1 MSGGLRAACL
11 GGVLF
16 LAACGGGGGGSGGPS
31 NQPPPVP
38 ARAFEDHPEYC
49 GGPVPSGLARGQ
61 CRNWALRAVG
71 AAAAY
76 ARIATKEGSSAESVR
91 PGRGVKIAVIDTGLV
106 RDHWEFE
113 GADVELQV
121 LSGTGDTSRFLT
133 SMGRISHG
141 TAVSSTVVAN
151 RGPNSRPSEFNFHGL
166 AWGASL
172 KVFAISL
179 GVSMPTPY
187 VGADIS
193 DVVLIE
199 RGNDQR
205 LGTVLADRAVD
216 IINMSFSYRGL
227 AENYAS
233 DNIRGRLAEAVRI
246 RAQASR
252 NPADR
257 VLLVHSAGNDHNDP
271 CITGPSCRSGQLDA
285 TSPGVGNA
293 LAVYLPQLRT
303 HTVAVVATDRDGEIA
318 SFSNRCGVAAEWC
331 IAAPGEDVLVAY
343 VAPCTSGSDQVC
355 GDYRGLN
362 GTSFAAPYVSGG
374 LAVLMHYFRGM
385 GNHEILALLHRTADR
400 TGSAAP
406 DPVAAGGQ
414 CPEHLDTDGDRS
426 ACELS
431 SVFGWGRMD
440 LDAATRPGGITT
452 VALGGTLAGR
462 RLPAASSRLEGGRAF
477 GDALVAG
484 LRDQKAVVFDEWDA
498 PFSVGLDR
506 FVAPAGA
513 PHVGQRLARFMEPE
527 DELYGHGGSRRVV
540 RPGVA
545 GGIVGMPF
553 AGTHL
558 RIGVHRASWEK
569 GGSEWAGGHAS
580 LIPFSGGG
588 ASATLG
594 KGSWEVSAFATSPA
608 FANSGR
614 EPARTAGAL
623 LAWNPG
629 CCRLGFRL
637 GAVREFGSSL
647 GMEASGA
654 FGRLTSGVAFVGAGF
669 RHNAAG
675 WEWAADAELGYADPE
690 SSPDLVERVSEL
702 SMSAFSVSGTRFL
715 KEGGRVRLSAMQTL
729 RVESGRLQLDV
740 PVGRD
745 KQRNVLRK
753 VVDTSLVPSG
763 RQIDLG
769 AEWRSPP
776 DRAGG
781 EVRLGTVLSLEPGHA
796 AGRDPEATAMV
807 GYFLPF

>member
-1 MSGGLRAACL
+1 MSGGLRAVCL

-38 ARAFEDHPEYC
+38 ARAFEDHPEHC
-49 GGPVPSGLARGQ
+49 GGLEDGE
-61 CRNWALRAVG
+61 CTNWALRAVG

-76 ARIATKEGSSAESVR
+76 ARIATQEGSSAESVR

-106 RDHWEFE
+106 RSHWEFE

-121 LSGTGDTSRFLT
+121 LSGTGDTSRHLT
-133 SMGRISHG
+133 STGRISHG
-141 TAVSSTVVAN
+141 TAVSSTIVAN
-151 RGPNSRPSEFNFHGL
+151 RGPNSRPSPFNFHGL

-172 KVFAISL
+172 KVFAIGL
-179 GVSMPTPY
+179 GVSSPTPY
-187 VGADIS
+187 VGASIS
-193 DVVLIE
+193 DVELIE

-216 IINMSFSYRGL
+216 IINMSFGYRGL
-227 AENYAS
+227 TENYAS
-233 DNIRGRLAEAVRI
+233 DNIRVRLAEEVRI

-257 VLLVHSAGNDHNDP
+257 VLLVHAAGNDHGDP
-271 CITGPSCRSGQLDA
+271 CTTGPSCVLRALEA
-285 TSPGVGNA
+285 TSPSVDSG

-303 HTVAVVATDRDGEIA
+303 HTVAVVATDRDGEIT

-331 IAAPGEDVLVAY
+331 IAAPGENVAIAY
-343 VAPCTSGSDQVC
+343 VAPCEFPNQDRLC
-355 GDYRGLN
+355 EDYAGLN

-385 GNHEILALLHRTADR
+385 GNHEILALLYRNADR

-406 DPVAAGGQ
+406 DPVAAGEQ

-553 AGTHL
+553 ADTHL
-558 RIGVHRASWEK
+558 RVGVHRASWEK

-614 EPARTAGAL
+614 EPARTAGAM

-629 CCRLGFRL
+629 CCPFGFRL

>member
-1 MSGGLRAACL
+1 MSGVLRAACL

-16 LAACGGGGGGSGGPS
+16 LAACGGGGGSGGPS

-49 GGPVPSGLARGQ
+49 GGPVSSGLARGQ

-71 AAAAY
+71 APAAY
-76 ARIATKEGSSAESVR
+76 ARIATQEGSSAESVR

-121 LSGTGDTSRFLT
+121 LSGTGDTSRHLT
-133 SMGRISHG
+133 STGRISHG
-141 TAVSSTVVAN
+141 TAVSSTIVAN

-172 KVFAISL
+172 KVFAVGL
-179 GVSMPTPY
+179 GSGSNTPY
-187 VGADIS
+187 VGASIS
-193 DVVLIE
+193 DVELIE
-199 RGNDQR
+199 RGNDRR

-216 IINMSFSYRGL
+216 IINMSFGYRGL
-227 AENYAS
+227 TENYAS
-233 DNIRGRLAEAVRI
+233 DNIRGRLADEVRI

-257 VLLVHSAGNDHNDP
+257 VLLVHAAGNDHNDP

-285 TSPGVGNA
+285 TSPSLDSG

-343 VAPCTSGSDQVC
+343 VAPCTPGSDQVC
-355 GDYRGLN
+355 GGYRDFD

-385 GNHEILALLHRTADR
+385 GNDEILALLYRNADR
-400 TGSAAP
+400 TGRAAP

-426 ACELS
+426 TCELS

-440 LDAATRPGGITT
+440 LDAATQPDGITT

-608 FANSGR
+608 FANSRR

-629 CCRLGFRL
+629 CCPFGFRL

-669 RHNAAG
+669 RHNVAG

-740 PVGRD
+740 PVARD

-781 EVRLGTVLSLEPGHA
+781 EVRLGTMLSLEPGHA

>member
-16 LAACGGGGGGSGGPS
+16 LAACGGGGGGGPS
-31 NQPPPVP
+31 NQPAPVP

-49 GGPVPSGLARGQ
+49 GGLEGGE
-61 CRNWALRAVG
+61 CTNWALRAIG

-121 LSGTGDTSRFLT
+121 LSGTGDTSRHLT
-133 SMGRISHG
+133 STGRISHG
-141 TAVSSTVVAN
+141 TAVSSAIVAN
-151 RGPNSRPSEFNFHGL
+151 RGPNSRPSQFNFHGL

-172 KVFAISL
+172 KVFAIGL
-179 GVSMPTPY
+179 GSGSSTPY
-187 VGADIS
+187 VGASIS
-193 DVVLIE
+193 DVELIE

-205 LGTVLADRAVD
+205 LGTVLADPAVD
-216 IINMSFSYRGL
+216 IINMSFGYRGL
-227 AENYAS
+227 TENYAS
-233 DNIRGRLAEAVRI
+233 ANIRARLAEEVRI

-257 VLLVHSAGNDHNDP
+257 VLLVHAAGNDHGHP
-271 CITGPSCRSGQLDA
+271 CTTGPGCESGALEA
-285 TSPGVGNA
+285 TSPSLDSG
-293 LAVYLPQLRT
+293 LAVYLPELRT
-303 HTVAVVATDRDGEIA
+303 HTVAVVATDRDGEIT

-331 IAAPGEDVLVAY
+331 IAAPGENVLVAY
-343 VAPCTSGSDQVC
+343 VAPCTSDSDQVC
-355 GDYRGLN
+355 GDYRTLD

-385 GNHEILALLHRTADR
+385 GNDEILALLYRNADQ

-406 DPVAAGGQ
+406 DPVAAGEQ
-414 CPEHLDTDGDRS
+414 CPEHLDTDDDRS

-440 LDAATRPGGITT
+440 LDAATQPDGITT

-513 PHVGQRLARFMEPE
+513 PHVRQRLAGFMEPE

-553 AGTHL
+553 ADTHL

-569 GGSEWAGGHAS
+569 GGSAWAGGHAS
-580 LIPFSGGG
+580 LIPFSDGG

-608 FANSGR
+608 FATSRR
-614 EPARTAGAL
+614 EPARTAGAM

-629 CCRLGFRL
+629 CCPFGFRL

-740 PVGRD
+740 PVARD

-753 VVDTSLVPSG
+753 VVGTSLVPSG